1 MMRIAR
7 RPVARERARWLSS
20 LADDDLFVAMST
32 TSWAEASAPDPDGYE
47 GGGLLN
53 SRFSAAEYTA
63 SLTNTKA
70 TDIFIGLKYWA
81 RATRYDPTPSE
92 QQVLEACAE
101 RSSRNWMAGLVV
113 GAASGLA
120 ACYRLTAVRGIQRFV
135 LSSTGAAVG
144 SLAGQFYAHAPCLCE
159 IYALGEREHSP
170 LAQQAAFLHSFSKG
184 SVTTREERAALTRR
198 VEDQVASKQRAAAA
212 LEARPVEDTD
222 PIAVLASS
230 VEAPPPAPAQ
240 KHASWAE
247 IRAKYQAG
255 GRSLS
260 ASSTPQQ
267 QEPPERIVGAGRALP
282 PPPPPQVDAPSGS
295 GSGRGPRPAR
305 RNAYGDIID

>member
-1 MMRIAR
+1 
-7 RPVARERARWLSS
+7 
-20 LADDDLFVAMST
+20 MST
-32 TSWAEASAPDPDGYE
+32 SWTEASAPDPDGIE

-53 SRFSAAEYTA
+53 SRFSAADYTA

-70 TDIFIGLKYWA
+70 TDVFIGLKYWA
-81 RATRYDPTPSE
+81 RATRYDPTPAE

-101 RSSRNWMAGLVV
+101 RSTRNWMAGLVV

-120 ACYRLTAVRGIQRFV
+120 ACYRLTSVRGVQRFV

-144 SLAGQFYAHAPCLCE
+144 SLAGQFFAHAPCLCE

-198 VEDQVASKQRAAAA
+198 VEDQVASKQRAAAE
-212 LEARPVEDTD
+212 LEARPVEEAD
-222 PIAVLASS
+222 PIAALT
-230 VEAPPPAPAQ
+230 EPAPPPAPAQ

-247 IRAKYQAG
+247 IRARYQAG

-260 ASSTPQQ
+260 ASPTS
-267 QEPPERIVGAGRALP
+267 QERPELVGDGRALP
-282 PPPPPQVDAPSGS
+282 PPPSLPQSDAPSGD
-295 GSGRGPRPAR
+295 GSGRGPRRVR